1 MCVWRVH
8 ARCLHNCDGAAES
21 LLRFRQRAR
30 ASAGRRR
37 RRRRRAFW
45 SAVRGPSGRAL
56 RSAPDLH
63 LNRFPITSQI
73 YEHRYKQSLPIYQQI
88 KCKVQREGSG
98 AGLLICQVHTVEYNL
113 RTLQVSLGI
122 NVKYIE
128 ILLKQPL
135 LAKSQGST
143 FILWEYASLRPG
155 FFGKRFL
162 DKRIKSKELKRSI

>member
-1 MCVWRVH
+1 MRGVSIT
-8 ARCLHNCDGAAES
+8 AMGQ
-21 LLRFRQRAR
+21 QRASCGSDSEPEP
-30 ASAGRRR
+30 APAAAGRRR
-37 RRRRRAFW
+37 RQAFW

-98 AGLLICQVHTVEYNL
+98 AGLFICQVHTVEYNL